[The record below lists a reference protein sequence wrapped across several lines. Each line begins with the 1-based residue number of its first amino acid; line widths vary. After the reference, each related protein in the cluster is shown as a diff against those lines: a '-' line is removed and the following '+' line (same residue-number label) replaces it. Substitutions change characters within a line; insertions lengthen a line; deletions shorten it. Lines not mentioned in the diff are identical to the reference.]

1 MRFHVTFTVRESV
14 SLSEIAGVQNRI
26 ADTIQ
31 KILKTGKVKESGL
44 LIDDR
49 KGFFI
54 IEADSAEELFKL
66 FAPAYDVAKLDIV
79 PIVPFELLPKV
90 FEELQKLRYVI

>member
-1 MRFHVTFTVRESV
+1 MRFLVTFTVRESIF
-14 SLSEIAGVQNRI
+14 LSEIAGVQNRI
-26 ADTIQ
+26 ADSIQ
-31 KILKTGKVKESGL
+31 KILKTGKVTDSGT

-54 IEADSAEELFKL
+54 IEADSAEELFTW
-66 FAPAYDVAKLDIV
+66 FAPLYDVAKPDIQ

-90 FEELQKLRYVI
+90 FGELQKLQY

>member
-1 MRFHVTFTVRESV
+1 M
-14 SLSEIAGVQNRI
+14 SEITGVQNRI

-54 IEADSAEELFKL
+54 IEAESAEVLFKL

-79 PIVPFELLPKV
+79 PIVSFELLPKV